1 MKPRMTLR
9 TTPPLTRRETSRLTR
24 RNTLRLGAAATALP
38 LVHIRAAGAAGKLN
52 VALWDH
58 WVPAGND
65 AMRKLVSAWADR
77 NKVDVQL
84 DFLTAI
90 GNKINITMAAEAQ
103 AKTGHDVYAFDM
115 WSVHEYADSLDPV
128 EDIMQTFIAKYGKL
142 GRAYEYLGVA
152 DGQWKAIPV
161 AWGSAPLT
169 PCGRI
174 SMLQQYAGIDI
185 RTWFPA
191 HEATPATSAGW
202 TYEAQLKAAEACQK
216 AGFPFGFGC
225 GQTTD
230 SNQTWGATFGAFG
243 ADLVDAKGNIT
254 VDSDNVRAALEYAKR
269 MVPFLP
275 PDTVSYDDASNNRAL
290 ISGKSALI
298 WNPPSAWAVAKRDA
312 PDIAADCWTFPNPR
326 GPKGRMV
333 PMRPYFFGLWS
344 FAQNKA
350 AARDL
355 LTYLGARE
363 QMEFLTT
370 AVDGYDIP
378 PYLSMSDFKIWAE
391 VEPPK
396 GTVYNYPIR
405 PWHDAEY
412 YVTGSS
418 GPPEIG
424 VQAWNRGL
432 IPTMVSKLVAGQTIQ
447 QAIDWAKDEL
457 EGFVR

>member
-1 MKPRMTLR
+1 MSMT
-9 TTPPLTRRETSRLTR
+9 TRLSRR
-24 RNTLRLGAAATALP
+24 KALRLGAAAAGSLP
-38 LVHIRAAGAAGKLN
+38 LFNISTAGAAGRLS

-65 AMRKLVSAWADR
+65 AMRAVVKTWADK

-128 EDIMQTFIAKYGKL
+128 DAIMKDNIAKYGKI
-142 GRAYEYLGVA
+142 GRAYEYLGVSE
-152 DGQWKAIPV
+152 GHWKAIPV

-169 PCGRI
+169 PCARI
-174 SMLQQYAGIDI
+174 SMMRKYAEIDV
-185 RTWFPA
+185 RKWFPNA
-191 HEATPATSAGW
+191 PSTPAASADW
-202 TYEAQLKAAEACQK
+202 TYDTQLKAAEACAK
-216 AGFPFGFGC
+216 AGFHFGFGC
-225 GQTTD
+225 GGTTD

-254 VDSDNVRAALEYAKR
+254 VDSDNVKMALEYAKR

-275 PDTVSYDDASNNRAL
+275 ADTVSYDDASNNRAL
-290 ISGKSALI
+290 ISGKSAMI

-312 PDIAADCWTFPNPR
+312 PQVAEDCWTFPNPR
-326 GPKGRMV
+326 GPKGRFV

-344 FAQNKA
+344 FAQNKPA
-350 AARDL
+350 ALDL
-355 LTYLGARE
+355 LRYLGERE
-363 QMEFLTT
+363 HMETLTT
-370 AVDGYDIP
+370 AVFGYDIP
-378 PYLSMSDFKIWAE
+378 PYLSMSDFKIWEE

-412 YVTGSS
+412 YITGSS
-418 GPPEIG
+418 GPPDIG

-457 EGFVR
+457 EGFRH

>member
-1 MKPRMTLR
+1 LNKSI
-9 TTPPLTRRETSRLTR
+9 TRRKAV
-24 RNTLRLGAAATALP
+24 RLGAAAAALP
-38 LVHIRAAGAAGKLN
+38 LVNIRSAGAAGKLS

-58 WVPAGND
+58 WVPAGNE
-65 AMRKLVSAWADR
+65 AMKKVVGEWAEK

-90 GNKINITMAAEAQ
+90 GNKIMITMAAEAQ
-103 AKTGHDVYAFDM
+103 AKTGHDIYAFDM
-115 WSVHEYADSLDPV
+115 WSVHEYADQLEPMD
-128 EDIMQTFIAKYGKL
+128 DIMKVFIEKYGKI
-142 GRAYEYLGVA
+142 GRAYEYLGVSEGHWRA
-152 DGQWKAIPV
+152 VPV

-169 PCGRI
+169 VCARI
-174 SMLQQYAGIDI
+174 SMMKEYAGIDVQAL
-185 RTWFPA
+185 FPP
-191 HEATPATSAGW
+191 HEATPATSADW
-202 TYEAQLKAAEACQK
+202 TYETQLKAAAACKK
-216 AGFPFGFGC
+216 AGFAFGMGC
-225 GQTTD
+225 GTTTD

-254 VDSDNVRAALEYAKR
+254 VDSDDVRAALEYAKR
-269 MVPFLP
+269 LAPYLP
-275 PDTVSYDDASNNRAL
+275 ADTVSYDDASNNRAL

-312 PDIAADCWTFPNPR
+312 PKIAADCWTFPNPR

-344 FAQNKA
+344 FAQNKP

-355 LTYLGARE
+355 LAHLGARE
-363 QMEFLTT
+363 QMETLTS
-370 AVDGYDIP
+370 AVAGYDIP
-378 PYLSMSDFKIWAE
+378 PYASMADFKIWEE

-412 YVTGSS
+412 YITGSS

-432 IPTMVSKLVAGQTIQ
+432 IPTMVSKLVSGQSIQ

-457 EGFVR
+457 EGFSR

>member
-1 MKPRMTLR
+1 MKA
-9 TTPPLTRRETSRLTR
+9 RLTR
-24 RNTLRLGAAATALP
+24 RRALNLGATAAALP
-38 LVHIRAAGAAGKLN
+38 LVHIRTAGAAGKLN

-58 WVPAGND
+58 WVPAGNE
-65 AMRKLVSAWADR
+65 AMRKLVAAWSEK
-77 NKVDVQL
+77 NKVEVNL
-84 DFLTAI
+84 DFLTSV
-90 GNKINITMAAEAQ
+90 GNKIQITMAAEAQ
-103 AKTGHDVYAFDM
+103 AKTGHDIMAFDM
-115 WSVHEYADSLDPV
+115 WSVHQYTDVLDSVD
-128 EDIMQTFIAKYGKL
+128 DIMQGFIARYGKL
-142 GRAYEYLGVA
+142 GRAYEYLGVSE
-152 DGQWKAIPV
+152 GHWKGVPV

-169 PCGRI
+169 PCARI
-174 SMLQQYAGIDI
+174 SMFKDFAGIDI
-185 RTWFPA
+185 QKWFPA
-191 HEATPATSAGW
+191 HESTPAASADW
-202 TYEAQLKAAEACQK
+202 TYERQLQAAEACHK

-225 GQTTD
+225 GGTTD

-243 ADLVDAKGNIT
+243 ADLVDAKGTIT
-254 VDSDNVRAALEYAKR
+254 VDSDNVRQALEYAKR
-269 MVPFLP
+269 MVPYLP

-290 ISGKSALI
+290 ISGRSAMI

-312 PDIAADCWTFPNPR
+312 PKVAEDCWTFPNPR
-326 GPKGRMV
+326 GPKGRLV

-344 FAQNKA
+344 FAQNKS

-355 LTYLGARE
+355 LSYLGARE

-378 PYLSMSDFKIWAE
+378 PYPSMSDFKIWGE
-391 VEPPK
+391 VGPPK

-418 GPPEIG
+418 GPPDIG
-424 VQAWNRGL
+424 IQAWNRGL

-457 EGFVR
+457 EGFTR

>member
-1 MKPRMTLR
+1 MQP
-9 TTPPLTRRETSRLTR
+9 RLTR
-24 RNTLRLGAAATALP
+24 RKAIATAAAALP
-38 LVHIRAAGAAGKLN
+38 LVHIRTAGAAGRLN

-65 AMRKLVSAWADR
+65 AMRKVVGAWAEQ
-77 NKVDVQL
+77 NKVDVNL
-84 DFLTAI
+84 DFLSS
-90 GNKINITMAAEAQ
+90 NIVTIMAAEAQ

-115 WSVHEYADSLDPV
+115 WNVHAYADYLDPMD
-128 EDIMQTFIAKYGKL
+128 DIMQSFIAKYGKI
-142 GRAYEYLGVA
+142 GRAYEYLGVSE
-152 DGQWKAIPV
+152 GHWKAIPV

-169 PCGRI
+169 PCARI
-174 SMLQQYAGIDI
+174 SMLKDYAGIDI
-185 RTWFPA
+185 QKWFPA
-191 HEATPATSAGW
+191 HPATPETSAEW
-202 TYEAQLKAAEACQK
+202 TYETQLKAAEACKK
-216 AGFPFGFGC
+216 AGAAFGFGC
-225 GQTTD
+225 GPTTD

-243 ADLVDAKGNIT
+243 AQLVDAKGNIT

-275 PDTVSYDDASNNRAL
+275 PDTIQYDDASNNRAL
-290 ISGKSALI
+290 ISGKSAMI

-312 PDIAADCWTFPNPR
+312 PQIAADCWTFPNPR
-326 GPKGRMV
+326 GPAGRFV

-344 FAQNKA
+344 FAQNKS

-355 LTYLGARE
+355 LTFLGERE
-363 QMEFLTT
+363 QMETLTT
-370 AVDGYDIP
+370 ATAGYDIP
-378 PYLSMSDFKIWAE
+378 PYASMADFKVWEE

-447 QAIDWAKDEL
+447 QAIDWATDEL
-457 EGFVR
+457 EGFAR

>member
-1 MKPRMTLR
+1 MNARI
-9 TTPPLTRRETSRLTR
+9 TRRKAVRL
-24 RNTLRLGAAATALP
+24 AAAAAALP
-38 LVHIRAAGAAGKLN
+38 LVNIRSAGAAGKLS

-58 WVPAGND
+58 WVPAGNE
-65 AMRKLVSAWADR
+65 AMKKVVGEWAEK
-77 NKVDVQL
+77 NKVDVTL

-90 GNKINITMAAEAQ
+90 GNKIMITMAAEAQ

-128 EDIMQTFIAKYGKL
+128 DDIMKVFIDKYGKI
-142 GRAYEYLGVA
+142 GRAYEYLGIS
-152 DGQWKAIPV
+152 DGHWRAVPV

-169 PCGRI
+169 ACARI
-174 SMLQQYAGIDI
+174 SMLKQYAGIDVQALY
-185 RTWFPA
+185 PA
-191 HEATPATSAGW
+191 HQATPATSADW
-202 TYEAQLKAAEACQK
+202 TYETQLKAAEACHK
-216 AGFPFGFGC
+216 AGFPFALGC

-254 VDSDNVRAALEYAKR
+254 VDSDNVRAVLEYAKR
-269 MVPFLP
+269 LAPFLP
-275 PDTVSYDDASNNRAL
+275 ADTISYDDASNNRAL
-290 ISGKSALI
+290 ISGRSAMI

-312 PDIAADCWTFPNPR
+312 PDVAADCWTFPNPR
-326 GPKGRMV
+326 GPAGRMV

-344 FAQNKA
+344 FAQNKP

-355 LTYLGARE
+355 LAYLGARE
-363 QMEFLTT
+363 QMETLTT
-370 AVDGYDIP
+370 AVAGYDIP
-378 PYLSMSDFKIWAE
+378 PYASMADFKIWAE

-418 GPPEIG
+418 GPPDIG

-432 IPTMVSKLVAGQTIQ
+432 IPTMVAKLVSGQTIQ

-457 EGFVR
+457 EGFTR

>member
-1 MKPRMTLR
+1 MTADISRRQALR
-9 TTPPLTRRETSRLTR
+9 I
-24 RNTLRLGAAATALP
+24 GAAATALP
-38 LVHIRAAGAAGKLN
+38 LVHISTAGAAGKLSL
-52 VALWDH
+52 ALWDH

-65 AMRKLVSAWADR
+65 AMRKVVAAWADK
-77 NKVDVQL
+77 NKVEVQL

-103 AKTGHDVYAFDM
+103 ARTGHDIYAFDM
-115 WSVHEYADSLDPV
+115 WSVHEYADQLESVDS
-128 EDIMQTFIAKYGKL
+128 IMKEFISKYGKI
-142 GRAYEYLGVA
+142 GRAYEYLGLSN
-152 DGQWKAIPV
+152 GSWKAVPV
-161 AWGSAPLT
+161 AWGSAPLAT
-169 PCGRI
+169 CARI
-174 SMLQQYAGIDI
+174 SMLKQYAEIDVQK
-185 RTWFPA
+185 WFPN
-191 HEATPATSAGW
+191 HPSTPQASADW
-202 TYEAQLKAAEACQK
+202 TYETQLKAAEACAK
-216 AGFPFGFGC
+216 AGHPFGFGC
-225 GQTTD
+225 GTTTD

-275 PDTVSYDDASNNRAL
+275 SDTVSYDDASNNRAL
-290 ISGKSALI
+290 ISGKSAMI

-312 PDIAADCWTFPNPR
+312 PQIAADCWTFPNPR

-333 PMRPYFFGLWS
+333 PIRPYFFGLWN
-344 FAQNKA
+344 FAQNKPA
-350 AARDL
+350 AMDMLA
-355 LTYLGARE
+355 YLGARE
-363 QMEFLTT
+363 QMETLTT

-378 PYLSMSDFKIWAE
+378 PYLSMSNFKIWEE

-418 GPPEIG
+418 GPPDIG

-432 IPTMVSKLVAGQTIQ
+432 IPTMVSKLVAGQSIK
-447 QAIDWAKDEL
+447 QATDWAKDEL
-457 EGFVR
+457 EGFIR

>member
-1 MKPRMTLR
+1 MNARI
-9 TTPPLTRRETSRLTR
+9 TRRKAVRL
-24 RNTLRLGAAATALP
+24 AAAAAALP
-38 LVHIRAAGAAGKLN
+38 LVNIRSAGAAGKLS

-58 WVPAGND
+58 WVPAGNE
-65 AMRKLVSAWADR
+65 AMKKVVGEWAEK
-77 NKVDVQL
+77 NKVDVTL

-90 GNKINITMAAEAQ
+90 GNKIMITMAAEAQ

-128 EDIMQTFIAKYGKL
+128 DDIMKVFIDKYGKI
-142 GRAYEYLGVA
+142 GRAYEYLGIS
-152 DGQWKAIPV
+152 DGHWRAVPV

-169 PCGRI
+169 ACARI
-174 SMLQQYAGIDI
+174 SMLKQYAGIDVQALY
-185 RTWFPA
+185 PA
-191 HEATPATSAGW
+191 HQATPATSADW
-202 TYEAQLKAAEACQK
+202 TYETQLKAAEACHR
-216 AGFPFGFGC
+216 AGFPFALGC

-254 VDSDNVRAALEYAKR
+254 VDSDNVRAVLEYAKR
-269 MVPFLP
+269 LAPFLP
-275 PDTVSYDDASNNRAL
+275 ADTISYDDASNNRAL
-290 ISGKSALI
+290 ISGRSALI

-312 PDIAADCWTFPNPR
+312 PDVAADCWTFPNPR
-326 GPKGRMV
+326 GPAGRMV

-344 FAQNKA
+344 FAQNKP

-355 LTYLGARE
+355 LAYLGARE
-363 QMEFLTT
+363 QMETLTT
-370 AVDGYDIP
+370 AVAGYDIP
-378 PYLSMSDFKIWAE
+378 PYASMADFKIWAE

-418 GPPEIG
+418 GPPDIG

-432 IPTMVSKLVAGQTIQ
+432 IPTMVAKLVSGQTIQ

-457 EGFVR
+457 EGFTR

>member
-1 MKPRMTLR
+1 MKSGM
-9 TTPPLTRRETSRLTR
+9 TRRK
-24 RNTLRLGAAATALP
+24 TLQLAAASATLP
-38 LVHIRAAGAAGKLN
+38 LVNIRSAGAAGRLS

-65 AMRKLVSAWADR
+65 AMKQVVGAWAEK
-77 NKVDVQL
+77 NKVDVAL
-84 DFLTAI
+84 DFLTAV
-90 GNKINITMAAEAQ
+90 GNKITITMAAEAQ
-103 AKTGHDVYAFDM
+103 AKTGHDIYAFDM
-115 WSVHEYADSLDPV
+115 WSVHQYADQLDPMD
-128 EDIMQTFIAKYGKL
+128 DIMKAMIAKYGTIS
-142 GRAYEYLGVA
+142 RAYEYLGVS
-152 DGQWKAIPV
+152 DGHWRAIPV

-169 PCGRI
+169 SCARI
-174 SMLQQYAGIDI
+174 SMMKKFAGVDVQA
-185 RTWFPA
+185 WYPA
-191 HEATPATSAGW
+191 REATPATSADW
-202 TYEAQLKAAEACQK
+202 TYEAQLKAAQACHK

-225 GQTTD
+225 GTTTD

-243 ADLVDAKGNIT
+243 ADLVDSKGNIT

-269 MVPFLP
+269 LVPYLP
-275 PDTVSYDDASNNRAL
+275 SDTVSYDDASNNRAL
-290 ISGKSALI
+290 ISGRSAMI

-312 PDIAADCWTFPNPR
+312 PAVAADCWTFPNPL

-344 FAQNKA
+344 FAKNKS

-355 LTYLGARE
+355 LVYLGERE
-363 QMEFLTT
+363 QMEKLTT
-370 AVDGYDIP
+370 ATAGYDIP
-378 PYLSMSDFKIWAE
+378 PYASMADFKIWEE
-391 VEPPK
+391 VGPPN

-405 PWHDAEY
+405 PWHDAQY
-412 YVTGSS
+412 YITGSS

-457 EGFVR
+457 EGFTR